1 MTSQGVLQIMVYFVV
16 LLVVTK
22 PLGLYMA
29 RVYEGEKTFLHP
41 VLRPLERF
49 IYALSGV
56 KEGLEQRWTQ
66 YAASLLAFS
75 TVCFVFTYAIQRL
88 QGLLPLNPAGFGAK
102 QATPDL
108 SFNTAVSFMTNT
120 NWQSYGGEMTLSY
133 FVQMTALTVQN
144 FVSAAAGMCVAIAL
158 IRGFARRQ
166 QNTVGSFWV
175 DLVRGTVYILL
186 PLALIGALL
195 LCSQGVVQN
204 FNTYTTATTLEG
216 KSQIIAQGPAASQ
229 ISIKQL
235 GTNGGGFFNANSSH
249 PFENP
254 TPLSNFLETLFI
266 LLIPAGLVYTF
277 GKMVKDTRQGWA
289 VFAAMSLLFL
299 AGVFVCYPAEQSGNP
314 NLTKLGVQSAA
325 TALQPGGNMEGKE
338 VRFGIAPSALWAVAT
353 TDASN
358 GSVNSMHDSYTPL
371 GGLVPLFNMQTGEV
385 IFGGVGS
392 GLYGMLLFAIIAVFI
407 AGLMVG
413 RTPEYLGKKIEGK
426 EVKMAML
433 ALIACAAGILVFTA
447 VSASGSFAQG
457 GYWNAPGTTTAN
469 INNNGSH
476 GLSEIL
482 YAYSS
487 GIGNNGSAFAGL
499 NANTPWY
506 NLTIGLAMLIGRFLI
521 IIPMLAVAGSL
532 ATKKIVPATS
542 GTLPTYGPLFVGL
555 LVGTVILI
563 GALTYF
569 PALSLTPIVEHFLMK
584 GGQLF

>member
-1 MTSQGVLQIMVYFVV
+1 
-16 LLVVTK
+16 
-22 PLGLYMA
+22 
-29 RVYEGEKTFLHP
+29 
-41 VLRPLERF
+41 
-49 IYALSGV
+49 
-56 KEGLEQRWTQ
+56 
-66 YAASLLAFS
+66 
-75 TVCFVFTYAIQRL
+75 
-88 QGLLPLNPAGFGAK
+88 
-102 QATPDL
+102 
-108 SFNTAVSFMTNT
+108 
-120 NWQSYGGEMTLSY
+120 
-133 FVQMTALTVQN
+133 
-144 FVSAAAGMCVAIAL
+144 
-158 IRGFARRQ
+158 
-166 QNTVGSFWV
+166 
-175 DLVRGTVYILL
+175 
-186 PLALIGALL
+186 
-195 LCSQGVVQN
+195 
-204 FNTYTTATTLEG
+204 
-216 KSQIIAQGPAASQ
+216 
-229 ISIKQL
+229 
-235 GTNGGGFFNANSSH
+235 
-249 PFENP
+249 
-254 TPLSNFLETLFI
+254 
-266 LLIPAGLVYTF
+266 
-277 GKMVKDTRQGWA
+277 
-289 VFAAMSLLFL
+289 
-299 AGVFVCYPAEQSGNP
+299 
-314 NLTKLGVQSAA
+314 
-325 TALQPGGNMEGKE
+325 MEGKE

-542 GTLPTYGPLFVGL
+542 GTLPTNGPLFVGL